1 MNEVILAY
9 SRLPRQV
16 HASVRA
22 RWRARLRPAR
32 AARLSRDRLVQ
43 AQSLLGVALACRL
56 LGSASGRPVG
66 VGELLYTKNG
76 KPHAAGLPQFSIA
89 HAGAWVLCALASDG
103 AVGVDVEALAPSAAL
118 PRWLAVFD
126 QEERAA
132 ARTARAALSI
142 WTAKEATLKAAGARF
157 GELAQVRVRGRKIE
171 FLGRRWHSR
180 APRLAP
186 RLIARVVTERPVT
199 RLKLCAV
206 AATAAFAS

>member
-1 MNEVILAY
+1 M
-9 SRLPRQV
+9 
-16 HASVRA
+16 
-22 RWRARLRPAR
+22 
-32 AARLSRDRLVQ
+32 
-43 AQSLLGVALACRL
+43 
-56 LGSASGRPVG
+56 
-66 VGELLYTKNG
+66 LYTANG

-157 GELAQVRVRGRKIE
+157 GELAQVRYTYALYWRD
-171 FLGRRWHSR
+171 
-180 APRLAP
+180 LAP
-186 RLIARVVTERPVT
+186 GQKIAVPLDVIARVPGEYSGPASRGYLYYNADLKHWVEP
-199 RLKLCAV
+199 LKLTI
-206 AATAAFAS
+206 AAKE